1 MKKIKKKQ
9 IKSQLGPF
17 AVVTFHMKHNIYLF
31 MKHNKSYD
39 IIKMR
44 DLRKSYHFSLG
55 PIDGL
60 PIQKIKISSRIFLW
74 GPRDGL
80 PIQNLRSKMSQ
91 SRLSNLS
98 ILSIENDEAKTIDTS
113 IIIKQFAAVNAVRE
127 KKF

>member
-1 MKKIKKKQ
+1 MGPRKWFTYQKIK
-9 IKSQLGPF
+9 ISSHIFLW
-17 AVVTFHMKHNIYLF
+17 
-31 MKHNKSYD
+31 
-39 IIKMR
+39 
-44 DLRKSYHFSLG
+44 G